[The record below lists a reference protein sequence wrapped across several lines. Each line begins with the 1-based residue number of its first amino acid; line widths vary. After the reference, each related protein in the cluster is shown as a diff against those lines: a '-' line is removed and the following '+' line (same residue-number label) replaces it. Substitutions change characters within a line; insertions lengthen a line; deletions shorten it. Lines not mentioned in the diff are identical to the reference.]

1 MPSSLRAC
9 SSTMSRPS
17 RRSCTSEARRALAC
31 SACSLAASC
40 ASICRCIPL
49 TSGTLPRPSHS
60 WACSPA
66 SSASKMGG
74 ATRGGRARVGGGGGG
89 RGGGLCVGGVGGEGD
104 VGNGGVLGRARAVR
118 DHGGVAG
125 ALGHFYRGKGFGQRA
140 DLVDLDQDRVGDALV
155 YALLEEPGVG
165 HEQVV
170 AHQLHL
176 VAQALAQLLPAVLVA
191 FVHAVF
197 DADDGVF
204 VNPGGQHVDPL
215 GGAEL
220 QAAFAV
226 QHVQAVLAELAGCAV
241 QPQCDLLAGAVA
253 GGGDGLQD
261 QADGRF
267 VVFHARGKAAFVAH
281 GGAHAQ
287 VVDDFLERMEYLG
300 APAQRLAKV

>member
-31 SACSLAASC
+31 CACSLAASC

-66 SSASKMGG
+66 SSASKMVGTMRE
-74 ATRGGRARVGGGGGG
+74 AMAGGGWAGLAASG
-89 RGGGLCVGGVGGEGD
+89 RRRCGSGSAQVAECGAAGVLGDFAQILFDAQQLVVLGDAVGAAQRTGVDLAGVGAHGD
-104 VGNGGVLGRARAVR
+104 VGNGAVLGLARAVR

-176 VAQALAQLLPAVLVA
+176 VAQALAQLLPAVL
-191 FVHAVF
+191 
-197 DADDGVF
+197 
-204 VNPGGQHVDPL
+204 
-215 GGAEL
+215 
-220 QAAFAV
+220 
-226 QHVQAVLAELAGCAV
+226 
-241 QPQCDLLAGAVA
+241 
-253 GGGDGLQD
+253 
-261 QADGRF
+261 
-267 VVFHARGKAAFVAH
+267 
-281 GGAHAQ
+281 
-287 VVDDFLERMEYLG
+287 
-300 APAQRLAKV
+300 